1 MKLCHKCGF
10 LVSQE
15 SDHECSNNKGYVIE
29 KGIGKYVKSYDFET
43 KETTETDRKAEA
55 IIFSSRVE
63 VDYFARKFGGIV
75 ARV

>member
-1 MKLCHKCGF
+1 MKLCHKCGYILSEF
-10 LVSQE
+10 SEHYCTNV
-15 SDHECSNNKGYVIE
+15 KGYVIE

-43 KETTETDRKAEA
+43 KETTETERKVDA

-63 VDYFARKFGGIV
+63 VDYFARKFGGVV